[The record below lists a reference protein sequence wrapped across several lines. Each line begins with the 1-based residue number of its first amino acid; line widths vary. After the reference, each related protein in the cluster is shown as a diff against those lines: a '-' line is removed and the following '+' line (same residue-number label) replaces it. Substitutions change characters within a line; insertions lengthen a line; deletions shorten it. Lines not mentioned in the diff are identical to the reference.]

1 MDFLINNAGLI
12 HGNICL
18 TSVFVDVAGEWKIGG
33 VEYLQ
38 PVDHSPNSEPTP
50 QRLPTLQV
58 YDPPEGR
65 KYSKTS
71 RKLEK
76 W

>member
-1 MDFLINNAGLI
+1 MA
-12 HGNICL
+12 
-18 TSVFVDVAGEWKIGG
+18 SVFVDIAGEWKIGG

-38 PVDHSPNSEPTP
+38 PVNQPPNADPAP
-50 QRLPTLQV
+50 QLERLPTLQA

-65 KYSKTS
+65 KYSKTN